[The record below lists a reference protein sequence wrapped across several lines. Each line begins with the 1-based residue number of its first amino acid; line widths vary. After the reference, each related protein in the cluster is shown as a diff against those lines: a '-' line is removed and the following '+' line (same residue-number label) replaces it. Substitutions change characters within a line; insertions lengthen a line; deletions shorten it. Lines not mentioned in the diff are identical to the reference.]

1 MSALWVELGIAAL
14 ALVVLTADLVRPG
27 TPWAGRLT
35 AAGLVALLL
44 LPLHPALGVAAWG
57 GAYTGDATARYLQVL
72 FLGNGLLTAL
82 GSLGE
87 SGASFPKRQGE
98 YYFLL
103 LSSIGGMS
111 LLVAA
116 RDTVLLFVAF
126 ELMSV
131 PLFALAAFRK
141 DERAVEGAVKFYL
154 SGVVASAVLLYG
166 LSLLYGATGT
176 TLPVGPVAAGPLT
189 TMAVVGILAGFGFKI
204 AAFPFHMWAPDAYE
218 AAPAPFVAFLSV
230 APKAAGLAALTRVL
244 LEWLDGQAATWGPLV
259 AALAAV
265 TMVAGNLMALPQ
277 RNVKRLLAYSG
288 IAHVGYMLL
297 GLAAGPGMGAGML
310 LFYLAAYVV
319 SNAGAFLVVAAVEG
333 ATGSSHLDAFRG
345 LAQTNRGLAL
355 AMLLCLLSLGGIPF
369 VVGFWAKL
377 YIFVAAARAQ
387 LLLLVLLG
395 ALMSLVGLYYY
406 LLVAKRMYIDPPDG
420 AAPMR
425 VPRPLAVALALSAI
439 LTVAAGLYHAP
450 LLDAALRAA
459 GAR

>member
-1 MSALWVELGIAAL
+1 MNALGVELGIAAL
-14 ALVVLTADLVRPG
+14 ALLVLAIDLVRPG
-27 TPWAGRLT
+27 TAWSGRLT
-35 AAGLVALLL
+35 AAGLGVL
-44 LPLHPALGVAAWG
+44 LPLPLLPVLGVAAWG
-57 GAYTGDATARYLQVL
+57 GAYTGDAMARFLQLL
-72 FLGNGLLTAL
+72 FLGNGLLATL
-82 GSLGE
+82 GSLGAGRE
-87 SGASFPKRQGE
+87 AFPKRQGE

-103 LSSIGGMS
+103 LSSLAGMS

-116 RDTVLLFVAF
+116 RDAVLLFVAF

-131 PLFALAAFRK
+131 PLFALTAFRK
-141 DERAVEGAVKFYL
+141 DERGVEGAVKFYL
-154 SGVVASAVLLYG
+154 AGVVASAVLLYG

-176 TLPVGPVAAGPLT
+176 TRLTGPVAAGSLT
-189 TMAVVGILAGFGFKI
+189 TLAVIGLLAGFGFKI

-218 AAPAPFVAFLSV
+218 AAPTPFVTFLSV
-230 APKAAGLAALTRVL
+230 APKAAGLAALARIL
-244 LEWLDGQAATWGPLV
+244 LEWLAGQAAVWMPLV

-277 RNVKRLLAYSG
+277 RNIKRLLAYSG
-288 IAHVGYMLL
+288 VAHVGYLLL
-297 GLAAGPGMGAGML
+297 GLAAGPGIGAGML
-310 LFYLAAYVV
+310 LFYLAAYLLA
-319 SNAGAFLVVAAVEG
+319 NAGAFLVAAAVED

-355 AMLLCLLSLGGIPF
+355 GMLVCLLSLGGIPF
-369 VVGFWAKL
+369 VLGFWSKL
-377 YIFVAAARAQ
+377 YIFVAAARAR

-420 AAPMR
+420 AAPIAASR
-425 VPRPLAVALALSAI
+425 ALAVAVGLCAG